1 MEYAKVDKS
10 KKRTSQEEDTP
21 AAGHNDAEVE
31 NKVSKVSVHNVCS
44 HVRHFIKVAIL
55 YVCTYEC
62 L

>member
-1 MEYAKVDKS
+1 MDKS

-21 AAGHNDAEVE
+21 AAGHNDAEME

-44 HVRHFIKVAIL
+44 RVRYFIKVAIL
-55 YVCTYEC
+55 YVCTHEC